1 MATAAGDARATVEE
15 TGTADAPPLDD
26 IEALRRELLRS
37 RRDNAQF
44 QLKVKNLSH
53 ALEGVQGQ
61 RHEAER
67 AAIRSFIVENRA
79 TGPLVYEGVRLS
91 VTSEQPVAAREQPPA
106 PQPAP
111 HFVVNSFAALD
122 VSSRLASAHAGRRP
136 HVRGSSR
143 AAGVA
148 AATGATPLATA
159 ADAAAGRAA
168 GGGSWLD
175 ETSGAGA
182 GSLPTPPRS
191 VPPGVPRIAAG
202 GGGVVGAATAGSV
215 GVGPPMQQ
223 QHQPQRPPRDWSLSV
238 GPEPPGPSDGDAPWR
253 GGGGVGAAV
262 GTDPLA
268 AIEAAAALAAAGV
281 SAPQLDDSLGFSG
294 GGAEEEAE
302 EEDEDEDEPPPP
314 PLGSPSTASVGGQQQ
329 QAAAAGGGGG
339 DEVHYF
345 EPFLPP
351 STSGAARPPA
361 FFYPSSADVPQ
372 SRRRHSLPVVA
383 EVSPSDSTTR

>member
-1 MATAAGDARATVEE
+1 MATTAGDTRATAVEE
-15 TGTADAPPLDD
+15 TGTADAPLDD

-91 VTSEQPVAAREQPPA
+91 VTSEQPVAAREQQPA

-159 ADAAAGRAA
+159 GDAAAGRVA

-175 ETSGAGA
+175 ETGGAGA

-202 GGGVVGAATAGSV
+202 GGGVAGAAMTGSV
-215 GVGPPMQQ
+215 GVGPPTLQQ
-223 QHQPQRPPRDWSLSV
+223 PLRPPRDWSLSV
-238 GPEPPGPSDGDAPWR
+238 GPEPLGPFDGDAQWR
-253 GGGGVGAAV
+253 GGGGVEAAAGA
-262 GTDPLA
+262 DPLA

-281 SAPQLDDSLGFSG
+281 SAPPLDDSLGFSG
-294 GGAEEEAE
+294 GGAEEEE

-314 PLGSPSTASVGGQQQ
+314 PLGSPSTASVGGQPQQ
-329 QAAAAGGGGG
+329 TAAAGGGGG
-339 DEVHYF
+339 EDVHYF

-351 STSGAARPPA
+351 STSGAARPA